1 MKKTAHLSGSLR
13 EAFSESRA
21 LKAMSFFSLAV
32 LMTFVFLLLSI
43 PTASA
48 NGHPAASELHLR
60 MHDNALFT
68 VMIGNQEFNQMR
80 THHIIG
86 GLKPGRHYL
95 QVIRYNV
102 YFNGYGQSYHHPEV
116 VFSGHINIKG
126 RSRIFS
132 MIDHRG
138 RYRVQETQ
146 AMHHQGHNQYQ
157 YGYQSTGYG
166 YGDGYGY
173 GNGYEYMPPVMNHQA
188 FKMLKSTI
196 ASTSFDSSR
205 LKIAEQAIAASNVT
219 SAQVYELMRLLTFES
234 NRLKLAQ
241 FAYAYTVDK
250 QNYFMVNR
258 AFTFNSSITKL
269 NSYIAHNF

>member
-1 MKKTAHLSGSLR
+1 MKKTVHLSGSLR
-13 EAFSESRA
+13 EAFSEFRA
-21 LKAMSFFSLAV
+21 LKAMSFFSLAG
-32 LMTFVFLLLSI
+32 LMTFIFLVLSI
-43 PTASA
+43 PTVSA

-60 MHDNALFT
+60 MHDNAIFT

-95 QVIRYNV
+95 QVVRYNV
-102 YFNGYGQSYHHPEV
+102 YYNGYGQSYHQPVV

-126 RSRIFS
+126 RSRIFA

-138 RYRVQETQ
+138 RYRVKETQ
-146 AMHHQGHNQYQ
+146 AMHHQKHNQYQ

-173 GNGYEYMPPVMNHQA
+173 MPPVMNHQA
-188 FKMLKSTI
+188 FKMLKRTI

-219 SAQVYELMRLLTFES
+219 SAQVYELMGLLTFES

-241 FAYAYTVDK
+241 FAYANAVDK